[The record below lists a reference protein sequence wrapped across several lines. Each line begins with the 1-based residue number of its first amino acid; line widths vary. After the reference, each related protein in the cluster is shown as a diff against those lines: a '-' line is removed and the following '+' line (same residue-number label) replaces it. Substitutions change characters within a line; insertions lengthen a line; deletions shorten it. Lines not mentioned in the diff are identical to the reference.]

1 MTPPPSW
8 RDLTSL
14 RRTRQPNVRGALCR
28 PRVTEALTSA
38 RVGVVVA
45 PAGYGKTT
53 ALAAVQSISQAVL
66 QPPASQPLAQAP
78 LCWLTLDADDADPQV
93 LAAGLALAV
102 EALPGGHGP
111 AALLD
116 AGAVP
121 RLVAARVGDLLDA
134 TGARIVLDEAHH
146 LGTPQGA
153 ELLGR
158 LLGGPG
164 GEGRVVLLSRMPLA
178 LPALTKLEAAGEVVR
193 LSVAELAFTLE
204 EVAALAAA
212 QGLPL
217 TPAEVR
223 AAHAVTEGWPI
234 AVRFLVQAAAQGRV
248 RLSSL
253 DDLDGGEA
261 QLSTL
266 FSYLAQEVLG
276 PLDPALRTLLI
287 QGSVFEELTPE
298 LLRSVL
304 EERQADVLLDALAG
318 SGTFLTRAGE
328 VYRAHPL
335 LRAHLR
341 AQLGPSEITRLAARG
356 ATFFE
361 ETGRPRRALAAHLQA
376 GHDARAAEL
385 LVRHGSDWL
394 AQGRTHLVQ
403 RSLKAVPPAAW
414 NTSLYALA
422 GDALRASSRYTEAL
436 ARYAQAG
443 PLERALGEA
452 RVALDTVQPAHA
464 WTPLE
469 TAAKLVDQT
478 GMAALKR
485 MQAEN
490 LLNAGQLQDAL
501 DLDPELRQGARY
513 LLRSGNLTAALD
525 LATRAAQGETGG
537 ERAAQNHREGLL
549 LLSFLKALT
558 GQGQEAEARA
568 REGLAEGI
576 RLESPF
582 VQSLALARLGH
593 ALLIQD
599 DLTGAARVYHE
610 AFELARGVAGR
621 LQVEPLMGL
630 TVIAARAGDAG
641 GADVQLHDAL
651 ERSSGDR
658 YMAGLLV
665 LSAGLGQLQG
675 GHVEQAWDLL
685 SEARTLFVGI
695 SDSFGA
701 SAADLALFATCPGP
715 DLVTP
720 ARAAALRFPFLLSA
734 CSLFSPFPQRAR
746 RATLLSRLGKGAE
759 DEVVRAFG
767 GLGRTLGYAALPRQ
781 DEAPGFEVE
790 VRVLGRVAVNR
801 AGREQRDWGRAKAR
815 DLLMLLALHPAGLA
829 RETAQDALF
838 PEAEPGV
845 AERNF
850 RVTLHALGQ
859 VLEEGATS
867 GTFLERGDWL
877 RLRPS
882 PDLHIDLHAA
892 WAVLDSPEGTVGRL
906 EALLALPSRLADVA
920 LEAVQEAAARYATRL
935 PSALAAEADLALRR
949 HQGERAVRAAEQ
961 ALSIDPAHEPASR
974 VLMRAVHAGGHP
986 AAVARSYAAL
996 TAALAGL
1003 GLSPLPETRALY
1015 QALTGL

>member
-1 MTPPPSW
+1 
-8 RDLTSL
+8 
-14 RRTRQPNVRGALCR
+14 
-28 PRVTEALTSA
+28 VTEALALA

-53 ALAAVQSISQAVL
+53 ALAGVRTTMPGVSSHT
-66 QPPASQPLAQAP
+66 QAP

-93 LAAGLALAV
+93 LAAGLALAL
-102 EALPGGHGP
+102 ESLPGGHGP

-121 RLVAARVGDLLDA
+121 RLVAARVGDLLDL
-134 TGARIVLDEAHH
+134 TGAQLVLDEAHH

-153 ELLGR
+153 ELLSR

-164 GEGRVVLLSRMPLA
+164 GGGRVVLLSRIPLV
-178 LPALTKLEAAGEVVR
+178 LPELTRLEAAGEVVR
-193 LSVAELAFTLE
+193 LSVAELAFTLQ

-212 QGLPL
+212 QGLHL

-223 AAHAVTEGWPI
+223 AAHTVTEGWPI

-276 PLDPALRTLLI
+276 PLDPALRTLLT
-287 QGSVFEELTPE
+287 QSSVFEELTPD

-304 EERQADVLLDALAG
+304 DEKQAGVLLDALAG

-341 AQLGPSEITRLAARG
+341 AQLGPQEITRLAARG
-356 ATFFE
+356 AVFFE
-361 ETGRPRRALAAHLQA
+361 ETGRPRRALSAHLQA

-385 LVRHGSDWL
+385 LARHSGDWL

-414 NTSLYALA
+414 TSALYALA

-443 PLERALGEA
+443 PLGRALGEA

-469 TAAKLVDQT
+469 TAARLVDPE
-478 GMAALKR
+478 GLAALKR

-490 LLNAGQLQDAL
+490 LLNAGQLREAL
-501 DLDPELRQGARY
+501 ALDPELRQGARY

-549 LLSFLKALT
+549 LLSFLKALM
-558 GQGQEAEARA
+558 GEGEEAEARA
-568 REGLAEGI
+568 REGLAEGL
-576 RLESPF
+576 RLDSPF

-599 DLTGAARVYHE
+599 DLPGATRVYQE

-630 TVIAARAGDAG
+630 TVIAARSGDG
-641 GADVQLHDAL
+641 GSADVQLHDAL

-658 YMAGLLV
+658 YMAGLLM

-675 GHVEQAWDLL
+675 GHPEQAQDRL
-685 SEARTLFVGI
+685 SEARTLFSGVG
-695 SDSFGA
+695 DSFGQA
-701 SAADLALFATCPGP
+701 AADLALFAADPA
-715 DLVTP
+715 LELAAA
-720 ARAAALRFPFLLSA
+720 ARAAALKFPFLLSA
-734 CSLFSPFPQRAR
+734 RSLLSPFPQRTR
-746 RATLLSRLGKGAE
+746 RAALLARLGEDADGGAAQ
-759 DEVVRAFG
+759 AFG
-767 GLGRTLGYAALPRQ
+767 AVGRTLGYAGLPRP

-790 VRVLGRVAVNR
+790 VRVLGRVSVSR
-801 AGREQRDWGRAKAR
+801 AGRDQRDWGRAKAR
-815 DLLMLLALHPAGLA
+815 DLLLLLALHPAGMA
-829 RETAQDALF
+829 REEAQDTLF

-845 AERNF
+845 VERNF

-859 VLEEGATS
+859 VLEEGAAS

-882 PDLHIDLHAA
+882 PDLRVDLHAA
-892 WAVLDSPEGTVGRL
+892 WAVLDSPEGSAGRL
-906 EALLALPSRLADVA
+906 DTLLALPPRLADA
-920 LEAVQEAAARYATRL
+920 PLEAVQEAAARYAVRL
-935 PSALAAEADLALRR
+935 PGALVAEADLALRR
-949 HQGERAVRAAEQ
+949 GQGERAVRAAEQ
-961 ALSIDPAHEPASR
+961 ALTLDPAHEPALQ
-974 VLMRAVHAGGHP
+974 VLMRALHAGGHP

-996 TAALAGL
+996 STALAGL

>member
-1 MTPPPSW
+1 M
-8 RDLTSL
+8 
-14 RRTRQPNVRGALCR
+14 
-28 PRVTEALTSA
+28 
-38 RVGVVVA
+38 VVA

-53 ALAAVQSISQAVL
+53 ALAGAQTPTPSVL
-66 QPPASQPLAQAP
+66 PPLDQAP

-102 EALPGGHGP
+102 ESLPGGHGP

-121 RLVAARVGDLLDA
+121 RLVVARVGDLLDRV
-134 TGARIVLDEAHH
+134 GARLVLDEAHH

-153 ELLGR
+153 ELLNR

-164 GEGRVVLLSRMPLA
+164 GGGRVVLLSRIPPA
-178 LPALTKLEAAGEVVR
+178 LPELTRLEAAGEVVR
-193 LSVAELAFTLE
+193 LSVAELAFTLD
-204 EVAALAAA
+204 EVAALSAA
-212 QGLPL
+212 QGLHL

-223 AAHAVTEGWPI
+223 AAHSVTEGWPI

-276 PLDPALRTLLI
+276 PLDPALRTLLTH
-287 QGSVFEELTPE
+287 GSVFEELTPD

-304 EERQADVLLDALAG
+304 DERQAGVLLDALAG
-318 SGTFLTRAGE
+318 SGMFLTRAGE

-341 AQLGPSEITRLAARG
+341 AQLGPGEITRLAARG
-356 ATFFE
+356 AAFFE
-361 ETGRPRRALAAHLQA
+361 ETGRPRRALSAHLQA
-376 GHDARAAEL
+376 GHDGRAAEL
-385 LVRHGSDWL
+385 LARHGGDWL

-414 NTSLYALA
+414 TTALYTLA

-443 PLERALGEA
+443 PLGRALGEA

-464 WTPLE
+464 WAPLE
-469 TAAKLVDQT
+469 TATQLVDPA
-478 GMAALKR
+478 GLASLKR

-490 LLNAGQLQDAL
+490 LLNAGQLQAAL
-501 DLDPELRQGARY
+501 NLDPELRQGARY
-513 LLRSGNLTAALD
+513 LLRSGNLAAALD

-549 LLSFLKALT
+549 LLSFLKALM
-558 GQGQEAEARA
+558 GDGVGAEARA
-568 REGLAEGI
+568 REGLAEGV
-576 RLESPF
+576 RLDSPF

-599 DLTGAARVYHE
+599 DLAGAARVYQE

-630 TVIAARAGDAG
+630 TVITARSGDAG
-641 GADVQLHDAL
+641 NADVQLHDAL

-675 GHVEQAWDLL
+675 GHPEQARDRLT
-685 SEARTLFVGI
+685 EARTLFTGVG
-695 SDSFGA
+695 DRFGQA
-701 SAADLALFATCPGP
+701 AADLALFATDPLP
-715 DLVTP
+715 ELAAP
-720 ARAAALRFPFLLSA
+720 ARAAALKFPFLLSA
-734 CSLFSPFPQRAR
+734 CSLLSPFPQRTR
-746 RATLLSRLGKGAE
+746 RAALLARLGEGAGGAAQ
-759 DEVVRAFG
+759 AFG
-767 GLGRTLGYAALPRQ
+767 AVGRALGYAGLPRP

-790 VRVLGRVAVNR
+790 VRVLGRVSVSR
-801 AGREQRDWGRAKAR
+801 AGHEQRDWGRAKAR
-815 DLLMLLALHPAGLA
+815 DLLLLLALHPGGLA
-829 RETAQDALF
+829 REVAQDALF
-838 PEAEPGV
+838 PDAEPGV
-845 AERNF
+845 IERNF

-859 VLEEGATS
+859 VLEEGAAS

-882 PDLHIDLHAA
+882 PDLRVDLHAA
-892 WAVLDSPEGTVGRL
+892 WAVLDSPEGSPGRL
-906 EALLALPSRLADVA
+906 DALFALPSRLADA
-920 LEAVQEAAARYATRL
+920 PLEAVQEAATRYAVRL
-935 PSALAAEADLALRR
+935 PGALVAEANLALRR
-949 HQGERAVRAAEQ
+949 GQGERAVRAAEQ
-961 ALSIDPAHEPASR
+961 ALALDPAHEPASR
-974 VLMRAVHAGGHP
+974 VLMRALHAGGHP
-986 AAVARSYAAL
+986 AAVARCYAAL
-996 TAALAGL
+996 STALAGL
-1003 GLSPLPETRALY
+1003 GLSPLPETRALH